1 MSTAPY
7 NKGDKVV
14 CITVWHFDH
23 EVLGAVRTVA
33 SCEQSRITG
42 KWYIRLV
49 ELADVSSSHN
59 YDAARYRPAV
69 ATDYPAP
76 QPAAPQGDGDMLR
89 AHAEGRYT
97 KRPITID
104 AIRWTGKNL
113 REVIAFTDGP
123 PDTRTSHAGMAWD
136 TYVDLVERDGL
147 KIFTLEGKMSAAI
160 GDWIIKGVQGEHYP
174 CKPDIFEATYS
185 AALAASAPV
194 APTQS
199 IVTLRPDGS
208 ARDPRDI
215 ASDPE
220 GKLMHSASE
229 PLRAAVAPAPQP
241 APMPYPTDAQIDAV
255 YEQTMGQHLR
265 SQDAPAVRRFGR
277 AMFLCAWNAAAPKAA
292 PAPAPVSGESDPT
305 GLSAHEAGAKLDSGK
320 LRPALVLGG
329 FANALLAVTKVG
341 TDGANKYTDNG
352 WKAVPNGLARY
363 EDALHRHLLKH
374 QSGEKVD
381 PDSGSTHLAHV
392 AWNALALIELTKEA
406 EWQSPTRGTRATC

>member
-7 NKGDKVV
+7 KRGDKVV
-14 CITVWHFDH
+14 CMTLWHADH

-33 SCEQSRITG
+33 SCDQSRITG

-49 ELADVSSSHN
+49 ELVDVSSCHN

-76 QPAAPQGDGDMLR
+76 
-89 AHAEGRYT
+89 
-97 KRPITID
+97 
-104 AIRWTGKNL
+104 GK
-113 REVIAFTDGP
+113 
-123 PDTRTSHAGMAWD
+123 
-136 TYVDLVERDGL
+136 
-147 KIFTLEGKMSAAI
+147 
-160 GDWIIKGVQGEHYP
+160 
-174 CKPDIFEATYS
+174 EA
-185 AALAASAPV
+185 
-194 APTQS
+194 
-199 IVTLRPDGS
+199 
-208 ARDPRDI
+208 
-215 ASDPE
+215 
-220 GKLMHSASE
+220 
-229 PLRAAVAPAPQP
+229 
-241 APMPYPTDAQIDAV
+241 
-255 YEQTMGQHLR
+255 
-265 SQDAPAVRRFGR
+265 
-277 AMFLCAWNAAAPKAA
+277 
-292 PAPAPVSGESDPT
+292 DPT
-305 GLSAHEAGAKLDSGK
+305 GRSAHEPGAKLDSGK

-406 EWQSPTRGTRATC
+406 E